1 MLELQ
6 SFWELINQVLRLE
19 MNVVD
24 SLALHPAG
32 GRFAVAVVL
41 LVGLSEAVGESVVLF
56 INRVS
61 PRRFLLSLLISAI
74 LFVFTYAFWTASIYL
89 VAHYVFGAAAPVWL
103 VARVVG
109 FAYAPR
115 LLGFLAFL
123 PYFGGPIS
131 TLLQLWSLLAVLLG
145 AMAALELAPLQAV
158 ASVVLGGLLLMTLER
173 TVGRPILALARWV
186 RGRVAGVQLVT
197 DRRRLRSLI
206 DAGPDPGLSPPRGS
220 ERGGGRRV
228 SS

>member
-1 MLELQ
+1 MHDLPT
-6 SFWELINQVLRLE
+6 FWDLINQVLKLE
-19 MNVVD
+19 MSVVD
-24 SLALHPAG
+24 ALAVHPAG

-61 PRRFLLSLLISAI
+61 PRRFLLSLFISAI

-89 VAHYVFGAAAPVWL
+89 VAHYVFGATASVWL
-103 VARVVG
+103 VARMVA

-131 TLLQLWSLLAVLLG
+131 TVLQLWSLLAGLLG
-145 AMAALELAPLQAV
+145 AMAVLELAPLQAM
-158 ASVVLGGLLLMTLER
+158 ASVVLGGLLLLTLER
-173 TVGRPILALARWV
+173 TIGRPILALARWI

-197 DRRRLRSLI
+197 DPRRLRSLI
-206 DAGPDPGLSPPRGS
+206 DAGPDPGLAPAR
-220 ERGGGRRV
+220 ELDRGGSRRANR
-228 SS
+228 